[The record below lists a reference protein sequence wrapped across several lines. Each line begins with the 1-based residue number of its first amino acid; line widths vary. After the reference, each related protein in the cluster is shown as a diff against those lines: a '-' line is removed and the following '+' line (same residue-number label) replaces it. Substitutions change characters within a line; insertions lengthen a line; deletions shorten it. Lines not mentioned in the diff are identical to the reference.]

1 MRIFM
6 QYALVT
12 YPREKPGKSA
22 GHMLANYAF
31 SFPVYIHHRA
41 HISFMRI
48 FPFTVEKAPRYFLKF
63 VAKSE
68 GF

>member
-48 FPFTVEKAPRYFLKF
+48 FPSAVEKAPRHFLKI
-63 VAKSE
+63 ASKKW